1 MLLPLNW
8 LREFVPYEGDAQT
21 LGDRLTMLGLELEE
35 ITNPFAEIEG
45 IVVGHVVE
53 CEKHPDSAHLS
64 ITKVDVGTE
73 VLDIVCGAPN
83 VARGQKVPVAPVG
96 CTLPGGLTIKKTKLR
111 GQPSHGMICSEREL
125 GLTEDHS
132 GIWVLADS
140 AKVGQKLVDALG
152 METQVLDI
160 GITPN
165 RGDCLSILG
174 LAREV
179 ALAFDL
185 PLALPNIPFEE
196 CAIKAV
202 EAVTIKVEDAEKCPL
217 YMARVLE
224 NVTIARSSDH
234 LRFRLLAAGM
244 RPISNIVDA
253 TNYVMLGFGQPL
265 HAFDLDMVRGRTVIV
280 KNANEG
286 EKVITLD
293 GQERTLTSRDLTI
306 RDTERAIALAGV
318 MGGLETEITEKS
330 TRVLLEC
337 ATFQPQT
344 VRHTAKRLGIPS
356 EASYRYERGVDQG
369 IAPHAVDFAAAL
381 MAGLGGSAVRVYE
394 GVSKDEPKPFV
405 PVSTRF
411 RTHRCD
417 TLLGQDMDP
426 AFCVRTLEKVGCT
439 VEAETKD
446 EWSVLTPSHRPDL
459 TREADLI
466 EEIARVY
473 GVDRF
478 EPTLP
483 AMTRSIERAGMPEP
497 EFSFW
502 RRIRHWGA
510 GLGLNEVINYNFVG
524 NADLDRLKLE
534 KENRIQLM
542 NPLSSELDVMR
553 TALVPGL
560 LNSLRN
566 NVAQGHTSL
575 RLFELAHVFHADE
588 NSDTTAT
595 EPGRIGFLLHGDR
608 FDSAW
613 PQAQASMD
621 YLDVKGVVEHF
632 FNFLH
637 IGGIQYVAEDAAT
650 NASHGWLRPA
660 VSIFAP
666 LSGRNVK
673 VGEMG
678 RVVPE
683 IADDF
688 HARQDVWVAELDL
701 TALREIHDAVRIT
714 FQPLP
719 VYPPVRRDITLAVPY
734 SLPARN
740 VLDAI
745 AAMKLPLLEEAHLH
759 DVYAPEKEETRKLT
773 FRMTFRHGKRPL
785 EDAEVD
791 KQRDK
796 IAKHLTEALPVEL

>member
-8 LREFVPYEGDAQT
+8 LREFVPYEGDTQT

-35 ITNPFAEIEG
+35 ISNPFAEIDG
-45 IVVGHVVE
+45 IIVGHVVE
-53 CEKHPDSAHLS
+53 CGKHPHSDHLS
-64 ITKVDVGTE
+64 VTKVDIGTE
-73 VLDIVCGAPN
+73 ILDIVCGAPN
-83 VARGQKVPVAPVG
+83 VAKGQKVPVAPVN

-111 GQPSHGMICSEREL
+111 GQPSHGMICSECEL

-132 GIWVLADS
+132 GIWVLDGS
-140 AKVGQKLVDALG
+140 LKVGEKLVDALR

-165 RGDCLSILG
+165 RGDCLSVLG

-179 ALAFDL
+179 ALAFAL
-185 PLALPNIPFEE
+185 PLTMPRIPFEE
-196 CAIKAV
+196 CAKKAA
-202 EAVTIKVEDAEKCPL
+202 EAVKINVVDAEKCPL
-217 YMARVLE
+217 YMARVIE
-224 NVTIARSSDH
+224 NVKISQSPDW

-265 HAFDLDMVRGRTVIV
+265 HAFDLGTVHGGTVIV
-280 KNANEG
+280 KNATQG
-286 EKVITLD
+286 EKVVTLD
-293 GQERTLTSRDLTI
+293 GQERTLTARDLTI

-344 VRHTAKRLGIPS
+344 VRHTAKRLGLSS

-369 IAPHAVDFAAAL
+369 IAPYAVDFASAL
-381 MAGLGGSAVRVYE
+381 MASLGGSSVCIYE

-405 PVSTRF
+405 PVSARF
-411 RTHRCD
+411 RIDRCNK
-417 TLLGQDMDP
+417 LLGQDMDA
-426 AFCVRTLEKVGCT
+426 AFCMKTLEKLGCT
-439 VEAETKD
+439 VEAGNKS
-446 EWSVLTPSHRPDL
+446 EWAVQTPSHRPDL

-466 EEIARVY
+466 EEVARVY

-483 AMTRSIERAGMPEP
+483 AVSHSIDRVGMPES
-497 EFSFW
+497 EFAFW

-510 GLGLNEVINYNFVG
+510 GLGLNEVINYNFVS
-524 NADLDRLKLE
+524 NAELDRLKLE
-534 KENRIQLM
+534 KENRIQIM
-542 NPLSSELDVMR
+542 NPLSAELDVMR

-566 NVAQGHTSL
+566 NIAQGNTSL

-588 NSDTTAT
+588 NSDTTAA
-595 EPGRIGFLLHGDR
+595 EAGRIGFLLYGDR

-613 PQAQASMD
+613 PHSPAVMD
-621 YLDVKGVVEHF
+621 YQDIKGVVEHF

-637 IGGIQYVAEDAAT
+637 ISGVQYIAESASLRT
-650 NASHGWLRPA
+650 SHGWLRPA
-660 VSIFAP
+660 VSVSVNG
-666 LSGRNVK
+666 LN

-678 RVVPE
+678 RVIPE

-688 HARQDVWVAELDL
+688 HARQDVWATELDL
-701 TALREIHDAVRIT
+701 TVIRKLHDAVQVR
-714 FQPLP
+714 FAPLP
-719 VYPPVRRDITLAVPY
+719 VFPPIRRDITLAVPY

-740 VLDAI
+740 VLNAI
-745 AAMKLPLLEEAHLH
+745 TAMKLPLLEEVHLH
-759 DVYAPEKEETRKLT
+759 DVYAPENEEVRKLT

-796 IAKHLTEALPVEL
+796 IAKHLTETLMVTL

>member
-1 MLLPLNW
+1 MLVPLNW

-35 ITNPFAEIEG
+35 IVNPFAEIEG
-45 IVVGHVVE
+45 ILVGHVVA
-53 CEKHPDSAHLS
+53 CDKHPDSDHLS
-64 ITKVDVGTE
+64 VTKVDVGTE
-73 VLDIVCGAPN
+73 ILDIVCGAPN
-83 VARGQKVPVAPVG
+83 VAKGQKVPVAPVG

-132 GIWVLADS
+132 GIWVLDDS
-140 AKVGQKLVDALG
+140 LKIGEKLVEALR

-185 PLALPNIPFEE
+185 PLTMPRVPFEE
-196 CAIKAV
+196 CAKKAAD
-202 EAVTIKVEDAEKCPL
+202 AVKIKVEDAEKCPL

-224 NVTIARSSDH
+224 NVNISQSPDW
-234 LRFRLLAAGM
+234 LRFRLIAAGM

-265 HAFDLDMVRGRTVIV
+265 HAFDLDTVRGGTIII
-280 KNANEG
+280 KNASEG
-286 EKVITLD
+286 EKVRTLD
-293 GQERTLTSRDLTI
+293 GQERTLTGRDLTI

-344 VRHTAKRLGIPS
+344 VRHTAKRLGLSS

-369 IAPHAVDFAAAL
+369 IAPYAVDFASAL
-381 MAGLGGSAVRVYE
+381 MASLGGSSVCVYQ

-411 RTHRCD
+411 RTHRCNK
-417 TLLGQDMDP
+417 LLGQEMDS
-426 AFCVRTLEKVGCT
+426 AFCMKTLEKIGCT
-439 VEAETKD
+439 VEADKKD
-446 EWSVLTPSHRPDL
+446 EWGVQTPSHRPDL

-466 EEIARVY
+466 EEVARVY

-483 AMTRSIERAGMPEP
+483 AVSHSIDRMGAPES

-510 GLGLNEVINYNFVG
+510 GVGLNEVINYNFVG
-524 NADLDRLKLE
+524 NVDLDRLKLE
-534 KENRIQLM
+534 KENRIQIM

-575 RLFELAHVFHADE
+575 RLFELAHVFHADKT
-588 NSDTTAT
+588 SDTTAA
-595 EPGRIGFLLHGDR
+595 EPGRIGFLLYGDR
-608 FDSAW
+608 FASAW
-613 PQAQASMD
+613 PHSPATMD
-621 YLDVKGVVEHF
+621 YLDVKGVVEHLL
-632 FNFLH
+632 NFLH
-637 IGGIQYVAEDAAT
+637 IGDVRFVAEDV
-650 NASHGWLRPA
+650 SPGVPHGWLRPA
-660 VSIFAP
+660 VSVFA
-666 LSGRNVK
+666 GDVK
-673 VGEMG
+673 VGETG
-678 RVVPE
+678 RVLPE

-701 TALREIHDAVRIT
+701 TLLRKLHDAVRVT
-714 FQPLP
+714 FAPLP
-719 VYPPVRRDITLAVPY
+719 VFPPVRRDITLAVPY

-759 DVYAPEKEETRKLT
+759 DVYAPENEEARKLT

-791 KQRDK
+791 KQREK
-796 IAKHLTEALPVEL
+796 IAKQLTETLPVSL